1 MSIFKK
7 YSPIGGIFLNNSVY
21 YNVRLKKNKLYLAE
35 RDPVFGLLRITD
47 ELGEETGF
55 EPDEFEVVKVLERG
69 GMPDDG
75 ERDDI

>member
-1 MSIFKK
+1 MRNYDNDLLKVR
-7 YSPIGGIFLNNSVY
+7 YLGGY